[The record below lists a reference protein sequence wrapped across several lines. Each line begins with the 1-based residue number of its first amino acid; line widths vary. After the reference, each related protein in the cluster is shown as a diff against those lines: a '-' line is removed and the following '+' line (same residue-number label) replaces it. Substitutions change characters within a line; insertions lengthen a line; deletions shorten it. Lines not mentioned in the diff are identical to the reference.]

1 MADSTI
7 VSDPR
12 VAGPSQFDLDKCV
25 HCGLCLN
32 ACPTYRELGLEMD
45 SPRGR
50 VYQMVQVAEG
60 APITPAYLEHIGL
73 CLACR
78 GCESA
83 CPSGVPYGRMVE
95 QARAEIEA
103 RIPHGRIGGW
113 LRAFLFGRL
122 IQSRALLSI
131 AGTLL
136 YLYEVSGLK
145 TLTRALGLLKLL
157 GRLGDVVQL
166 APSADPPFF
175 FSQIGKTFPAD
186 GVRRYRVAFLS
197 GCVANV
203 SFARLHEATVRV
215 LQRNGC
221 EVVVPVGQGCCG
233 ALHLHSGLPD
243 DARALARQ
251 NIEALR
257 SGAFDVIVSNS
268 AGCGAMLKE
277 YGKLLAGD
285 PAYATAARE
294 FAARVRDITEFLARI
309 ELDLRMGPVDEV
321 VTYQDACHLSHG
333 QGIRGAPRKLLAAIP
348 GITLEEMSGADI
360 CCGSA
365 GTYNIVQNQMSMQ
378 ILAHKMEAVN
388 RTRASI
394 IATANPGC
402 EVQLE
407 AGVRL
412 HGKDQGVMHVV
423 ELLDLA
429 YRNYEPPPPARQK
442 PQPQPAVAPV
452 VIKPD
457 LGVSPPKDTAPAP
470 TSLPLFESAG
480 DAPIGRPRRPKGS
493 RRNAGRGGSR
503 PR

>member
-1 MADSTI
+1 
-7 VSDPR
+7 
-12 VAGPSQFDLDKCV
+12 
-25 HCGLCLN
+25 
-32 ACPTYRELGLEMD
+32 MD

-50 VYQMVQVAEG
+50 VYQMVQVSEG

-103 RIPHGRIGGW
+103 RIPRGRLARW
-113 LRAFLFGRL
+113 LRAFLFGQL
-122 IQSRALLSI
+122 LQSRALLSI

-145 TLTRALGLLKLL
+145 TLARGLGLMRML
-157 GRLGDVVQL
+157 GRLGNVAQL

-186 GVRRYRVAFLS
+186 GVRRHRVAFLS
-197 GCVANV
+197 GCVANI
-203 SFARLHEATVRV
+203 SFARLHEASVRV

-221 EVVVPVGQGCCG
+221 EVVVPAGQGCCG

-243 DARALARQ
+243 DGRALARR
-251 NIEALR
+251 NIDALR
-257 SGAFDVIVSNS
+257 GGAFDAIVSNS

-277 YGKLLAGD
+277 YGELLAGD
-285 PAYATAARE
+285 PAYATAAQQ
-294 FAARVRDITEFLARI
+294 FAAQVRDITEFLASI
-309 ELDLRMGPVDEV
+309 ELNRQMGAVDRV
-321 VTYQDACHLSHG
+321 VTYQDACHLAHG
-333 QGIRGAPRKLLAAIP
+333 QRIRGAPRKLLAAIP
-348 GITLEEMSGADI
+348 GIVFEEMRGADI

-365 GTYNIVQNQMSMQ
+365 GSYNIVQNEMSLQ

-388 RTRASI
+388 RTGATI

-402 EVQLE
+402 ELQLQ

-412 HGKDQGVMHVV
+412 HGNHQRVMHVV

-429 YRNYEPPPPARQK
+429 YRNYGK
-442 PQPQPAVAPV
+442 
-452 VIKPD
+452 
-457 LGVSPPKDTAPAP
+457 
-470 TSLPLFESAG
+470 
-480 DAPIGRPRRPKGS
+480 
-493 RRNAGRGGSR
+493 
-503 PR
+503 